1 LQGVRREVWI
11 LSHREVS
18 LLRDRSLRM
27 LSSARRSLLDADYD
41 IAAFMADQAV
51 QLYLKSTVLKLTG
64 EVPRVH
70 AARQLMLVIKD
81 LLGKP
86 DLVDSFVRE
95 NRSLLIRL
103 EEAYISSRYM
113 ARVYERD
120 EAEEL
125 VNFADEV
132 IGFVKSIEGQT

>member
-1 LQGVRREVWI
+1 
-11 LSHREVS
+11 
-18 LLRDRSLRM
+18 M
-27 LSSARRSLLDADYD
+27 LSSARRSLLDGDYD
-41 IAAFMADQAV
+41 IAAFMADQAF
-51 QLYLKSTVLKLTG
+51 QLYLKSVILELTG

-70 AARQLMLVIKD
+70 AVRQLMRVLKD

-86 DLVDSFVRE
+86 NLVDDFVRE

-113 ARVYERD
+113 PREYERE

-125 VNFADEV
+125 VNFAEEAMR
-132 IGFVKSIEGQT
+132 FVKSIKGKD

>member
-1 LQGVRREVWI
+1 
-11 LSHREVS
+11 
-18 LLRDRSLRM
+18 M
-27 LSSARRSLLDADYD
+27 LDGDYD

-51 QLYLKSTVLKLTG
+51 QLYFKSVILEMTG

-70 AARQLMLVIKD
+70 AVRQLMHVLKD

-86 DLVDSFVRE
+86 NVVDDFVRE
-95 NRSLLIRL
+95 NRSLFIRL

-113 ARVYERD
+113 PRVYEKD

-125 VNFADEV
+125 VNFAEKA
-132 IGFVKSIEGQT
+132 IRFAESVKGKD

>member
-1 LQGVRREVWI
+1 V
-11 LSHREVS
+11 SSREVS

-27 LSSARRSLLDADYD
+27 LSSARRSLLDKDYD
-41 IAAFMADQAV
+41 IAAFMADQTV
-51 QLYLKSTVLKLTG
+51 QLYLKSVILELTG

-70 AARQLMLVIKD
+70 AARQLMHILKD
-81 LLGKP
+81 LLGEP
-86 DLVDSFVRE
+86 NPVDDFVRE

-113 ARVYERD
+113 PREYEKD

-125 VNFADEV
+125 VNFAEKA
-132 IGFVKSIEGQT
+132 IGFVKSIKGKD

>member
-1 LQGVRREVWI
+1 V
-11 LSHREVS
+11 SYREVS
-18 LLRDRSLRM
+18 LLRNRSLRM
-27 LSSARRSLLDADYD
+27 LSSARRSLLDGDYD

-51 QLYLKSTVLKLTG
+51 QLYSKSVILELTG

-70 AARQLMLVIKD
+70 AVRQLMRVLKD

-86 DLVDSFVRE
+86 NLVDDFVRE

-113 ARVYERD
+113 PREYERE

-125 VNFADEV
+125 VNFAEEA
-132 IGFVKSIEGQT
+132 IGFVKSIKGKD

>member
-1 LQGVRREVWI
+1 M
-11 LSHREVS
+11 SYHEVS

-27 LSSARRSLLDADYD
+27 LSSAKRSLLDGDYD
-41 IAAFMADQAV
+41 IASFMADQAV
-51 QLYLKSTVLKLTG
+51 QLYFKSVILEMTG

-70 AARQLMLVIKD
+70 VVRQLMYVLKD

-86 DLVDSFVRE
+86 SVVDNFVRE
-95 NRSLLIRL
+95 NRSLFIRL

-113 ARVYERD
+113 LREYEKD

-125 VNFADEV
+125 VNFAEEA
-132 IGFVKSIEGQT
+132 IRFAKSIKGKD

>member
-1 LQGVRREVWI
+1 M
-11 LSHREVS
+11 SYREVS

-27 LSSARRSLLDADYD
+27 LSSARRSLVDGDYD

-51 QLYLKSTVLKLTG
+51 QLYLKSVILELTG

-70 AARQLMLVIKD
+70 SVRQLMRVLKD

-86 DLVDSFVRE
+86 NLVDDFVRE

-113 ARVYERD
+113 PREYGRD

-125 VNFADEV
+125 VNFAEEA
-132 IGFVKSIEGQT
+132 IGFVKSVKGKD